1 MITLNENVQYT
12 LALSI
17 MNNSTYGAAGYD
29 YESVEVTPMFYLNNK
44 QIGYAVNAGTAHA
57 RIDAFAYGTSRTVT
71 FQVQKFD
78 MAIPSSL
85 DFRSPW
91 KNVPRGNTTP
101 IELRAQVK
109 YTNPVTRQNEYA
121 IIPNIEQIELVQFT
135 PEEFVPGFDVNVN
148 V

>member
-29 YESVEVTPMFYLNNK
+29 YESVEVTPMFYLNNER
-44 QIGYAVNAGTAHA
+44 IGYAVVSVAGTVPNWADHDA

-121 IIPNIEQIELVQFT
+121 IIPNIEQIELVQSL
-135 PEEFVPGFDVNVN
+135 
-148 V
+148 